1 MKPDSDPSEGI
12 RIAVSDID
20 PLNLVG
26 EGDRNL
32 RAIESHF
39 GVSSVF
45 RNGELLLFGSGDA
58 TRAASEILTFLVAE
72 VRTGRVI
79 SESHVQDLLSG
90 RLSPTPDAE
99 PADDLVL
106 SFERKTVRPRSPVQA
121 DYVRQIQR
129 NDVVFGIGPAGTGK
143 TYLGVAMALHA
154 LRQKHVDR
162 IVLVRPVV
170 EAGEKLGYLPGDLQ
184 EKVDPYLRPLYD
196 ALTDLI
202 SYDRLQKFIQ
212 TGVIEICPLAF
223 MRGRT
228 LSRAVVILDE
238 AQNSTLPQMKM
249 FLTRLGVGSRAVV
262 TGDVTQIDLPDRAD
276 SGLVQIQS
284 ILTGVEGVGFV
295 YFSGEDVVRHR
306 LVRDIL
312 DAFDR
317 TEAHS

>member
-143 TYLGVAMALHA
+143 TYLASRWRSMRFARSTWIGSCSFAPSWRRERSWGICRVIS
-154 LRQKHVDR
+154 RR
-162 IVLVRPVV
+162 RSIPTSVR
-170 EAGEKLGYLPGDLQ
+170 
-184 EKVDPYLRPLYD
+184 
-196 ALTDLI
+196 
-202 SYDRLQKFIQ
+202 SM
-212 TGVIEICPLAF
+212 
-223 MRGRT
+223 MR
-228 LSRAVVILDE
+228 
-238 AQNSTLPQMKM
+238 
-249 FLTRLGVGSRAVV
+249 
-262 TGDVTQIDLPDRAD
+262 
-276 SGLVQIQS
+276 
-284 ILTGVEGVGFV
+284 
-295 YFSGEDVVRHR
+295 
-306 LVRDIL
+306 
-312 DAFDR
+312 
-317 TEAHS
+317 